1 MSEQNKAI
9 VRRYL
14 EEVFARGNLDAIPE
28 LFSPDYLEH
37 DPASDEEIRGHEGVW
52 RDLSIYQ
59 SALCDIQ
66 ITVEDQIAEG
76 DRVATRAT
84 MRATHVEELF
94 RVAPSGNRV
103 TVTGIVIHR
112 LSDGK
117 LARGWWNWDTL
128 GLLQQ
133 IGAIPAEQPA

>member
-14 EEVFARGNLDAIPE
+14 DEVFAKGNLDAAPE
-28 LFSPDYLEH
+28 VFAPDYVEQ
-37 DPASDEEIRGHEGVW
+37 DPASDGEIRGHEGVR
-52 RDLSIYQ
+52 RDLLTYQ
-59 SALCDIQ
+59 SAFSSID
-66 ITVEDQIAEG
+66 ITVEDQIAED
-76 DRVATRAT
+76 DRVATRVT
-84 MRATHVEELF
+84 FRATHVEEVF
-94 RVAPSGNRV
+94 GVAPSGNRV
-103 TVTGIVIHR
+103 TVTGMVIHR

-117 LARGWWNWDTL
+117 LVEGWWNWDTL